1 MKNWIEVLMILSLI
15 SSIMSFGAAVTIMMF
30 INEKRHQDK
39 TKSKENE

>member
-15 SSIMSFGAAVTIMMF
+15 SSIMSFGAAVTVMMF
-30 INEKRHQDK
+30 INEKRYQDK